1 MIVKMG
7 GILAEISQSMTLLPG
22 DVITTGSP
30 AGTAPMYDGDR
41 IEVEI
46 PKVGIL
52 ANPIE
57 NA

>member
-1 MIVKMG
+1 MG

-46 PKVGIL
+46 PKVGVL